1 MTPVFDRL
9 GAVVGWVLDDR
20 ILDRGGRHRAF
31 IHGSAV
37 YGYDSR
43 YRGTFKRGFFR
54 DRSGNAVAFVQ
65 GAAGGPLLPLTQL
78 QPLAPLPQLP
88 PLKPLAPLAPLPPLP
103 TLGWSSLTWDRFI
116 SAS

>member
-78 QPLAPLPQLP
+78 QA
-88 PLKPLAPLAPLPPLP
+88 AGP
-103 TLGWSSLTWDRFI
+103 TAAAAAAQAAR
-116 SAS
+116 SAGTATATSNSRVE